1 MANSGAVDV
10 AVTGIVAYAPTSADA
25 PTSAL
30 SPLGEDWRDVGY
42 ISEDGVTEARERST
56 TNIIAW
62 QNAEVVRT
70 VTTESSMTIS
80 FTMIETNENSLAL
93 YYGTDVESDGSIE
106 INPAQSGGRRSF
118 VVDYVDGDKVV
129 RLYIPEGELT
139 ETGEQAL
146 TSGGA
151 VGYEVTITGYPSAAG
166 FTAKK
171 WYSALDESEAS

>member
-10 AVTGIVAYAPTSADA
+10 AVTGIVAYAPTTEPA
-25 PTSAL
+25 PTDAVT
-30 SPLGEDWRDVGY
+30 PLTVNWRDVGY

-56 TNIIAW
+56 TNILAW

-70 VTTESSMTIS
+70 VTTESSMTVS

-93 YYGTDVESDGSIE
+93 YYGKDVATDGSIE
-106 INPAQSGGRRSF
+106 INPAESGGRRSF
-118 VVDYVDGDKVV
+118 VVDYIDGEKVV

-139 ETGEQAL
+139 ETGEQSL

-151 VGYEVTITGYPSAAG
+151 VAYEVTITGYPSAAG
-166 FTAKK
+166 YTAKK
-171 WYSALDESEAS
+171 WYSALDESGA